1 MLTKV
6 TVVPPVGAYW
16 PSFEIPVLA
25 PDSSGIFIEKVDGL
39 EPVAATISTN
49 AYNELDGEFYIGSVV
64 GKRNIVLHCLMEPG
78 RDQSVSDLRRKLYG
92 YFMPK
97 LPVTLQFDFTD
108 RDPVQITGYSES
120 YQGDRWS
127 TDPDAQISLI
137 CPMPN
142 FTLVTPLVVTDR
154 SEVGTDPP
162 LTDVLNDGDQS
173 VGAQLRIVNDSG
185 IDFTGDIHIERFI
198 ESSPGVYYS
207 TQLLWVEDV
216 TVPDSATG
224 KYMWVDTRQGLKKI
238 QIRNSDDSLD
248 TNLMGKRTEDS
259 SWPQFYPAL
268 NKFRVVTTGTTGWGT
283 NHLNWTLTL
292 LKQFGAL

>member
-1 MLTKV
+1 MLTLV
-6 TVVPPVGAYW
+6 TVVPPPGAYW
-16 PSFEIPVLA
+16 TSFEMPVLA
-25 PDSSGIFIEKVDGL
+25 PDSAGIFVEKVDGL
-39 EPVAATISTN
+39 EPVAANISTN
-49 AYNELDGEFYIGSVV
+49 AYNELDGEFYVGANV
-64 GKRNIVLHCLMEPG
+64 GKRNIVLHLILEPG
-78 RDQSVSDLRRKLYG
+78 RDQTVSALRRKLYG

-108 RDPVQITGYSES
+108 QDPVIISGYAEDF
-120 YQGDRWS
+120 QGDRWS
-127 TDPDAQISLI
+127 NDPDAQISIL

-142 FTLVTPLVVTDR
+142 FTLATSSIFTGQ

-162 LTDVLNDGDQS
+162 LTDVLNDGDES
-173 VGAQLRIVNDSG
+173 IGAQLRIVNDSG
-185 IDFTGDIHIERFI
+185 MDFVGDIHIERFI

-207 TQLLWVEDV
+207 TQLLWVENV

-238 QIRNSDDSLD
+238 QIRNPDDSLD

-259 SWPQFYPAL
+259 SWPQFYPAT

-283 NHLNWTLTL
+283 NHLNWILTL
-292 LKQFGAL
+292 DKQFGAL